1 MLPSLLHM
9 GFDNHYNYVDEHD
22 YNQRMQ
28 MLTENTELSD
38 GKISELVDAFINT
51 LSIML
56 KTQLQ
61 AA

>member
-1 MLPSLLHM
+1 MLLQLFSK
-9 GFDNHYNYVDEHD
+9 
-22 YNQRMQ
+22 

-38 GKISELVDAFINT
+38 EKISELVDAFINA
-51 LSIML
+51 LPIML